1 MEIVNSG
8 SNEKAIDDL
17 REQNTNDSVNAIDV
31 LMSIDKTL
39 KAILLGIEIIS
50 NEENLIG
57 NVED

>member
-39 KAILLGIEIIS
+39 KAILLGIEVIS